1 MQGRPQPHFP
11 QLSQTSVSK
20 PSTTLHLTYLHN
32 NHQDHDITAFNAL
45 SSVVSERAATAVP
58 PYRPAQSLPP
68 ATLRKEPLP
77 FGRDT
82 VTTGA
87 AHGQQL
93 QDISKLTV
101 NRAAVP
107 ADKNPFTLQQS
118 NQNVSFAKPISKN
131 DQAKAS
137 VSGSSDGLARRT
149 SDGDIGME
157 DVPLGEYRNALNG
170 HFFYL
175 TD

>member
-1 MQGRPQPHFP
+1 
-11 QLSQTSVSK
+11 
-20 PSTTLHLTYLHN
+20 
-32 NHQDHDITAFNAL
+32 
-45 SSVVSERAATAVP
+45 
-58 PYRPAQSLPP
+58 
-68 ATLRKEPLP
+68 
-77 FGRDT
+77 
-82 VTTGA
+82 
-87 AHGQQL
+87 L